1 MGRKILV
8 IGVGFLGQKMLNV
21 FKAHG
26 FEVYGADT
34 SNDENVKIDITSPE
48 SVLGVFDSLRPE
60 VVVLTAGM
68 TNVDG
73 CEENPEA
80 CLKVNVQGTEH
91 VVEACKKY
99 NTKMVFISTDFVFD
113 GEKGDYREEDDKN
126 PLGVYA
132 RSKWEGEKIVRQ
144 LPGHVILRTS
154 TLYGFNGRDDKMNFV
169 KWAVSQL
176 KSGQKVKIV
185 SDQKTNPTLIDDL
198 AEASARL
205 VELDEEGAFHCVGS
219 EALSRYDFVKKIIEV
234 FGLDASLLEETDSQT
249 FVQKAK
255 RPADSS
261 LNIGKLESKGISM
274 HDCLSGLQ
282 EMKRQMEEG
291 S

>member
-1 MGRKILV
+1 M
-8 IGVGFLGQKMLNV
+8 
-21 FKAHG
+21 
-26 FEVYGADT
+26 
-34 SNDENVKIDITSPE
+34 S
-48 SVLGVFDSLRPE
+48 
-60 VVVLTAGM
+60 
-68 TNVDG
+68 
-73 CEENPEA
+73 
-80 CLKVNVQGTEH
+80 
-91 VVEACKKY
+91 
-99 NTKMVFISTDFVFD
+99 
-113 GEKGDYREEDDKN
+113 
-126 PLGVYA
+126 VYA
-132 RSKWEGEKIVRQ
+132 KSKLEGEKLVSS
-144 LPGHVILRTS
+144 LPGHLILRTS
-154 TLYGFNGRDDKMNFV
+154 TLYGFNHAEDKMNFA
-169 KWAVSQL
+169 KWALTEL
-176 KSGQKVKIV
+176 KAGKGIKVV